1 MGIDVLLSGTID
13 CIDEIYPTM
22 PSMSREE
29 KNVVINGLINNFA
42 QIALFAN
49 EKVED
54 NYDINEFNE
63 KLNLVLSALENDDYS
78 LVADLLQYEIRP
90 LLVFW
95 TKKNETI

>member
-1 MGIDVLLSGTID
+1 MGIEELLSGTID
-13 CIDEIYPTM
+13 YIDEIYPAM
-22 PSMSREE
+22 PSMLQND
-29 KNVVINGLINNFA
+29 KKIVINELINKFA
-42 QIALFAN
+42 QIALVAN
-49 EKVED
+49 DKAND

-95 TKKNETI
+95 SEANETI